1 MESSYF
7 DIVQTLRWT
16 GVTADFGKHRGM
28 RRVQCISIVA
38 TSFLISQVV
47 GLFIQNNEQ
56 LQYAVVLVGVSYGA
70 VYGLIPIIAIEWF
83 GIGPSSVP
91 LPPRLQKLTYP
102 PDSLRFRTVAQPMSQ
117 RTVALLTYLCW

>member
-7 DIVQTLRWT
+7 NIVQTLRWT

-38 TSFLISQVV
+38 TSFLTSQVV

-56 LQYAVVLVGVSYGA
+56 LQCAVALVGVSYGA
-70 VYGLIPIIAIEWF
+70 VYGLIPIIVIEWF
-83 GIGPSSVP
+83 GIGSSS
-91 LPPRLQKLTYP
+91 LPFSQQLQNPTYSS
-102 PDSLRFRTVAQPMSQ
+102 DSLRFRTVAQPMSQ